1 MGRVSLNGSKKSS
14 AQTGQSGDTGEELQ
28 PSTRP
33 SFALGTT
40 ATDLDPRVHA
50 IRGDIADIALADRIA
65 LPHYVAPVM
74 RQVCVSVTD
83 LRCDPDDAAELGSQL
98 LYGERFAWLDSVD
111 DWAWGYGVHDHF
123 VGFVRKD
130 ALAAVSEPT
139 HIVSA
144 VSTPVADGHAQTLPM
159 GSLIAGDVAGDTVQL
174 ADGSIALSDVRPV
187 GSNVGDPVAIAEM
200 FAGAPYLL
208 GGRSINGID
217 CSGLVQIALAMAGH
231 AVQRDSDM
239 QQESIGEP
247 LSADTELQ
255 RGDLV
260 FFPEHVGMMVNATDM
275 IHATGHAGK
284 VVTEPLAD
292 VTNRIAQ
299 EHETPVLA
307 RRRIAR

>member
-14 AQTGQSGDTGEELQ
+14 AQTGQSGNIGEEPQ
-28 PSTRP
+28 PPTRP
-33 SFALGTT
+33 SFALSTT

-74 RQVCVSVTD
+74 RQVSVSVTD
-83 LRCDPDDAAELGSQL
+83 LRCEPNEAAELGSQL
-98 LYGERFAWLDSVD
+98 LYGERFAWLDTAD
-111 DWAWGYGVHDHF
+111 NWAWGYGVHDHF
-123 VGFVRKD
+123 VGFVRKE
-130 ALAAVSEPT
+130 ALTAVTEAT

-144 VSTPVADGHAQTLPM
+144 VSAAIAGGQADTLHM
-159 GSLIAGDVAGDTVQL
+159 GSLLTGDVVGETVQL
-174 ADGSIALSDVRPV
+174 ADGAIALADVHPIGR
-187 GSNVGDPVAIAEM
+187 NVDDPVAIAEM

-239 QQESIGEP
+239 QQDSIGEP
-247 LSADTELQ
+247 LSADAELQ
-255 RGDLV
+255 RGDLI
-260 FFPEHVGMMVNATDM
+260 FFPEHVGMMVNATDI
-275 IHATGHAGK
+275 IHATGHAGA

-299 EHETPVLA
+299 DHQTPVLA